1 MSKEDLMSLGIG
13 EALLD
18 LVASSAAQLGRID
31 DMDVDLASAASD
43 ESEAGLRVQT
53 VDTSLVFEYLLREE
67 LIFEYDLAERRN
79 LIDMPLRNGLV
90 FVADEHL
97 HVSCHVGA
105 VIDQEDGRSVSIV
118 PDPPLVDRLVGG
130 DRQRPLADRV
140 RVCSYLVRLS
150 CKVVGL
156 LGDPLRVDGDP
167 VGFLRR
173 SVGILRQLVAAM
185 RLEQGDATGDAADR
199 GQDETDDVEP
209 IHVNDSTRDGGA

>member
-53 VDTSLVFEYLLREE
+53 VDTSLVFEYLLRDE

-97 HVSCHVGA
+97 HV
-105 VIDQEDGRSVSIV
+105 
-118 PDPPLVDRLVGG
+118 
-130 DRQRPLADRV
+130 
-140 RVCSYLVRLS
+140 
-150 CKVVGL
+150 
-156 LGDPLRVDGDP
+156 
-167 VGFLRR
+167 
-173 SVGILRQLVAAM
+173 
-185 RLEQGDATGDAADR
+185 
-199 GQDETDDVEP
+199 
-209 IHVNDSTRDGGA
+209 